1 MKLSTLKTAVARS
14 EDAAIIPLLDETGE
28 PYLASDDSPVTV
40 SVVGSES
47 KRSRDAR
54 DKQTK
59 RVLRD
64 RVTKLD
70 PADLRTNRIELAT
83 AGVIAWHGIEAEDGS
98 AIECT
103 PANVREFLG
112 AAEHVLTQVEDGIAR
127 HARFFAPPSAS

>member
-47 KRSRDAR
+47 KRIRDAR
-54 DKQTK
+54 D
-59 RVLRD
+59 
-64 RVTKLD
+64 KLD